1 MGSTTLGFPLA
12 GWHGFRPT
20 FDRSEGK
27 FCFRLAQFVDFFPF
41 KYLSDLLFKVTVGG
55 LAEKAGLCAGDTI
68 VKVNNV
74 DLENMRHKDALDA
87 ISRAGSSFDLSIIR

>member
-1 MGSTTLGFPLA
+1 M
-12 GWHGFRPT
+12 
-20 FDRSEGK
+20 
-27 FCFRLAQFVDFFPF
+27 
-41 KYLSDLLFKVTVGG
+41 GG

-87 ISRAGSSFDLSIIR
+87 ISRAGNCFDLSIIR